1 MRKLTAAVA
10 LATAVTALAAG
21 TAGTAAA
28 APVAVPSGAAVPAA
42 AAAPTAVPAQHL
54 ALHGWTLLNEHG
66 PGANPGERLTAQVSA
81 RTVDGRA
88 RGHAVVQHVFEKDG
102 TIRAEFD
109 VDCLTVDADGA
120 VTVTGPISRMVLTPL
135 GGEPQPFQPGQH
147 PEAGLTFYPADGQGE
162 RRVGWE
168 RTDPAMHTE
177 VTRCGTVPAG
187 LWVIGGGTVLHR

>member
-21 TAGTAAA
+21 TTGTAAA
-28 APVAVPSGAAVPAA
+28 AVAAVPVPAA
-42 AAAPTAVPAQHL
+42 APAQHL
-54 ALHGWTLLNEHG
+54 ALHGWTLLNEYG
-66 PGANPGERLTAQVSA
+66 PGPNPGERLTAQVDA
-81 RTVDGRA
+81 RTVDGRT

-109 VDCLTVDADGA
+109 VDCLTVDGAGA

-135 GGEPQPFQPGQH
+135 GGEPRPFQPGQH

-162 RRVGWE
+162 RRVGWQ

-177 VTRCGTVPAG
+177 VTKCGAVPADF
-187 LWVIGGGTVLHR
+187 WVIGGGTVLHR